1 MSYRAKSDSSSGLG
15 LIVTLLLL
23 CMGGTVFALQS
34 QTRQPA
40 ARVYVAQ
47 NPEPAKLPGAVVQ
60 RDYLSAG
67 RDQASR

>member
-23 CMGGTVFALQS
+23 CMGGTVVALQS

-40 ARVYVAQ
+40 RAFTWLKIRSRPSCLWLSH
-47 NPEPAKLPGAVVQ
+47 NGTICRPG
-60 RDYLSAG
+60 
-67 RDQASR
+67 DQASR